1 MRNAAGREI
10 PDSIAGCRLN
20 LYQGPWQCIPA
31 RQATGKRI
39 DVAGSEKLLKS
50 LDAAIDACGLRD
62 GMSIS
67 FHHHL
72 RNGDAVMKQVV
83 DAIARKGIRGLKL
96 SASSLSEVQD
106 ALLPHLESGV
116 IVALDTSGIRG
127 QIGKFVSAGRLPK
140 PVMIRTHGGRARA
153 IESGE

>member
-1 MRNAAGREI
+1 MKNAAGRDI
-10 PDSIAGCRLN
+10 PDNIAGCKGK

-62 GMSIS
+62 GMTIS

-96 SASSLSEVQD
+96 SASSL
-106 ALLPHLESGV
+106 LLSV
-116 IVALDTSGIRG
+116 TRCSTTSL
-127 QIGKFVSAGRLPK
+127 AP
-140 PVMIRTHGGRARA
+140 PRAA
-153 IESGE
+153 T